1 MKRNLSWLFAAI
13 VYTTVLSSCG
23 SGQEKQQ
30 GSAAPVAI
38 SVGAYT
44 VKAEQVT
51 GTDIYPGTV
60 VPLNEVELRPQ
71 VAGYI
76 TNIYVQDGQK
86 VKKGQQLYEIDQNK
100 YQAAYQQA
108 QANLQS
114 AKANLARVQKDLER
128 YERLAEQDAIA
139 TQRVDYARTELATS
153 QAQVATAQA
162 QLRSVATDLSY
173 SLIKAPFDGVIG
185 ISQVRVGTQVS
196 PGQPLLNTIS
206 SVDPMAVDFVIN
218 EQEIPRFNKF
228 MQEKAAQP
236 DSLFTLMLNGGGAY
250 PHTGK
255 MIAIDRAVGR
265 QSGTIAVRI
274 QFPNPQQQLVP
285 GMTVSVKVLNQ
296 DIGRQL
302 VIPYKAV
309 NEQLGEFYVY
319 KIQGDSVLQQ
329 NVALGTRFS
338 RNIVVRGGL
347 QAGDNIVVEGVQRLR
362 QGAKVQV
369 EQAGAPRAG
378 APRAASAQK

>member
-30 GSAAPVAI
+30 GPAAPAAI
-38 SVGAYT
+38 PVGAYT
-44 VKAEQVT
+44 VKAAQVT
-51 GTDIYPGTV
+51 GTDTYPGTV

-173 SLIKAPFDGVIG
+173 SLIKA
-185 ISQVRVGTQVS
+185 
-196 PGQPLLNTIS
+196 
-206 SVDPMAVDFVIN
+206 
-218 EQEIPRFNKF
+218 
-228 MQEKAAQP
+228 
-236 DSLFTLMLNGGGAY
+236 
-250 PHTGK
+250 
-255 MIAIDRAVGR
+255 
-265 QSGTIAVRI
+265 
-274 QFPNPQQQLVP
+274 
-285 GMTVSVKVLNQ
+285 
-296 DIGRQL
+296 
-302 VIPYKAV
+302 
-309 NEQLGEFYVY
+309 
-319 KIQGDSVLQQ
+319 
-329 NVALGTRFS
+329 
-338 RNIVVRGGL
+338 
-347 QAGDNIVVEGVQRLR
+347 
-362 QGAKVQV
+362 
-369 EQAGAPRAG
+369 
-378 APRAASAQK
+378 